1 MSGSPPQRT
10 GTDIIHL
17 NVGGKKFSTS
27 RQTLTQVQS
36 IISIF
41 AHFFI
46 FQSIN
51 LQVQDTFFTGLL
63 SGRIQTS
70 RDEQGAIFID
80 RFVEATFEE
89 FSLSGG
95 VICQQALQ
103 HYWFAGTQTCSVTS
117 SPTYGTTRL
126 PSMTSTS
133 KSCGMRQNFT
143 GLLLW

>member
-10 GTDIIHL
+10 GTDIVHL

-36 IISIF
+36 IISTF
-41 AHFFI
+41 
-46 FQSIN
+46 SISSFSN

-80 RFVEATFEE
+80 RFVDATFEE

-103 HYWFAGTQTCSVTS
+103 HCWVAGTQICSVTS

-133 KSCGMRQNFT
+133 KSCDMRQNFT

>member
-27 RQTLTQVQS
+27 RQTLTQVQILLLHMS
-36 IISIF
+36 SF
-41 AHFFI
+41 
-46 FQSIN
+46 SN
-51 LQVQDTFFTGLL
+51 WQVQDTFFTGLL

-103 HYWFAGTQTCSVTS
+103 HCWVAGTQTCSVTS

-133 KSCGMRQNFT
+133 KSCGMRQNFM

>member
-36 IISIF
+36 IISTFNISSF
-41 AHFFI
+41 
-46 FQSIN
+46 SN

-103 HYWFAGTQTCSVTS
+103 HCWFAGTQTCSVTS

-133 KSCGMRQNFT
+133 KSCDMRQNFT

>member
-27 RQTLTQVQS
+27 RQTLTQVQILLLHMS
-36 IISIF
+36 SF
-41 AHFFI
+41 
-46 FQSIN
+46 SN
-51 LQVQDTFFTGLL
+51 WQVQDTFFTGLL

-103 HYWFAGTQTCSVTS
+103 HCWVAGTQTCSVTS

>member
-36 IISIF
+36 LLLHISSF
-41 AHFFI
+41 
-46 FQSIN
+46 SN

-95 VICQQALQ
+95 VIWQQALQ
-103 HYWFAGTQTCSVTS
+103 HCWVAGTQTCSVTS

>member
-36 IISIF
+36 IISTFNISSF
-41 AHFFI
+41 
-46 FQSIN
+46 SN

-103 HYWFAGTQTCSVTS
+103 HYWFAGTQPCSVTS

-133 KSCGMRQNFT
+133 KSCDMRQNFT

>member
-27 RQTLTQVQS
+27 RQTLTQVQI
-36 IISIF
+36 IISTFNISSF
-41 AHFFI
+41 
-46 FQSIN
+46 SN

-80 RFVEATFEE
+80 RFVDATFEE

-95 VICQQALQ
+95 VIWQQALQ
-103 HYWFAGTQTCSVTS
+103 HWAG
-117 SPTYGTTRL
+117 GAKR
-126 PSMTSTS
+126 
-133 KSCGMRQNFT
+133 SCT
-143 GLLLW
+143 WLLYRCWHGA

>member
-36 IISIF
+36 IISTFNISSF
-41 AHFFI
+41 
-46 FQSIN
+46 SN

-95 VICQQALQ
+95 SSVNKHYNIVGLQ
-103 HYWFAGTQTCSVTS
+103 GPRSVPS
-117 SPTYGTTRL
+117 HPLLPTEPHACLR
-126 PSMTSTS
+126 
-133 KSCGMRQNFT
+133 
-143 GLLLW
+143 